1 MSVQIVSSTETP
13 EAITAAIG
21 GKAPEQKADE
31 QKSAPAPKEQGEST
45 KASEALEN
53 ESEESEGEESEESE
67 GAEDSKEEE
76 GEKKPKRSKGVEKK
90 ISKLTRR
97 VSEREQEI
105 ERLRQE
111 NDALRR
117 STKPSEEQALK
128 PEAKADGEPKAEDF
142 DTHADYIKAV
152 AKWTIKQEAQA
163 AESKKQAEASEQE
176 YKKLQSA
183 HVKRLQEFV
192 KTQTDFD
199 EVIADY
205 IADHG
210 DLKFSDAL
218 EEAILTS
225 DLGPAIVYELARN
238 PEELRRI
245 NSLGSVQAGR
255 EIEKLETKLAKSQES
270 SKTEIKKTT
279 GAPPPVKPVGAKSGV
294 IKKSIYDA
302 NLSQREYEQLRAE
315 QN

>member
-21 GKAPEQKADE
+21 GKAPEQKSE
-31 QKSAPAPKEQGEST
+31 GKTSAPAPKEQGGKAE
-45 KASEALEN
+45 ASETLEN
-53 ESEESEGEESEESE
+53 ESEESEGEESEESNDR
-67 GAEDSKEEE
+67 EDSKEDE
-76 GEKKPKRSKGVEKK
+76 GEKNPKRKPGIEKK

-97 VSEREQEI
+97 VSEKEQEI

-117 STKPSEEQALK
+117 STKPSEEAAPK
-128 PEAKADGEPKAEDF
+128 PEAKVEGEPKPEDF
-142 DTHADYIKAV
+142 DTHADYVKAV
-152 AKWTIKQEAQA
+152 TKWTLKAEAKE
-163 AESKKQAEASEQE
+163 AESKKQAETAESE

-183 HVKRLQEFV
+183 HIGRLQEFV

-199 EVIADY
+199 GVIADY

-210 DLKFSDAL
+210 DLKFSDTL

-238 PEELRRI
+238 PEELKRI
-245 NSLGSVQAGR
+245 NSLGVIQAGK
-255 EIEKLETKLAKSQES
+255 EIGKLEAKLAKAQES
-270 SKTEIKKTT
+270 SKTETKKTT
-279 GAPPPVKPVGAKSGV
+279 QAPPPVKPVGAKSGV